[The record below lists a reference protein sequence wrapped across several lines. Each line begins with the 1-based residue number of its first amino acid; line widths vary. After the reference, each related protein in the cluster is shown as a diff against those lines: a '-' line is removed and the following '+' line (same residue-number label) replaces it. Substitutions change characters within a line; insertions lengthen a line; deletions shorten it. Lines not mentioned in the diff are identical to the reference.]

1 MSGPLR
7 NTVDIGKSLG
17 AITQGIGKRCSL
29 SLRKWYILVAC
40 HHTCALYPRMIAL
53 MSTGTTMILC
63 VFLHFAS
70 WTEGRTP
77 LRIIN
82 HVQARTVANP
92 LQTAYYSYLGG
103 WSVQFVCKCS
113 WVGLI
118 CFSDPLLIDLQEDFL
133 SWRNCTDLEDG
144 LRSHLSFVTRHICGD
159 LST

>member
-1 MSGPLR
+1 
-7 NTVDIGKSLG
+7 
-17 AITQGIGKRCSL
+17 
-29 SLRKWYILVAC
+29 
-40 HHTCALYPRMIAL
+40 MIAL

-77 LRIIN
+77 SRIID

-113 WVGLI
+113 W
-118 CFSDPLLIDLQEDFL
+118 EDFL